1 MRLGIANT
9 NAYRQPRGANGRRN
23 CTHCGTLETLAHMF
37 AGCDRSR
44 SHYRRR
50 HGDSAEVTLAGLVT
64 ALDDAARYSTH
75 RERSLGAVA
84 TVPDQ
89 ATLLRPNA
97 FLVDRT
103 TRAVTVIEFT
113 FPDDA
118 NLGRKVRDKRDKY
131 ELWLTHTPRPDAPI
145 LAGIAPPP
153 TCDPQQRHFTRR
165 LRVAAVGAWGTV
177 PQSTVD
183 DLAALGMSL
192 DQTVATLGKVGG
204 ILSAANYGTYRQRHA
219 NTTAAPRAACT
230 KPYDHTQLVGLQ
242 RAVWYSRPVWAKPGS
257 VATVVSEKELK
268 KKDGAPD

>member
-1 MRLGIANT
+1 MEPWA
-9 NAYRQPRGANGRRN
+9 
-23 CTHCGTLETLAHMF
+23 LETLAHMF
-37 AGCDRSR
+37 AGCDRFR

-50 HGDSAEVTLAGLVT
+50 HDDSAEITLSGLAA
-64 ALDDAARYSTH
+64 ALDDTGRYSTH

-89 ATLLRPNA
+89 ATLLRPGA

-103 TRAVTVIEFT
+103 AQTVTAIEFT

-153 TCDPQQRHFTRR
+153 ARNPRQWRFARR
-165 LRVAAVGAWGTV
+165 LRVVAVGAWGTV

-183 DLAALGMSL
+183 DLTALGLSL
-192 DQTVATLGKVGG
+192 GQTVATLGKVDG
-204 ILSAANYGTYRQRHA
+204 IFSATNYGIYRQHHA
-219 NTTAAPRAACT
+219 NTATAPRAAA
-230 KPYDHTQLVGLQ
+230 P
-242 RAVWYSRPVWAKPGS
+242 R
-257 VATVVSEKELK
+257 
-268 KKDGAPD
+268 GAPATP